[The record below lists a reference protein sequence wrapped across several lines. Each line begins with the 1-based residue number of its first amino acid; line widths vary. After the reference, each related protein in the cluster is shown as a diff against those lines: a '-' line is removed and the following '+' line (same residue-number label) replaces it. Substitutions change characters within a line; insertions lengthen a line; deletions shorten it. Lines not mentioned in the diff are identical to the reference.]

1 MLKTHLLSTISSKYT
16 KTHKHTL
23 NDWIYVRKTLTTSK
37 ILLCKRI
44 NHFQV
49 ENPMKI
55 QGKLL
60 KIYLYNS

>member
-1 MLKTHLLSTISSKYT
+1 MVYPQNIL
-16 KTHKHTL
+16 KHTL
-23 NDWIYVRKTLTTSK
+23 NDGIYVRKTLATSR

-49 ENPMKI
+49 VNPMKI